1 MPSGRSGAL
10 SNRLACSVVAS
21 DTKRTLHRK
30 GIGSHTLEAGPGDRS
45 CNRKSLA
52 RARRVGADRGG
63 AAAIAQ
69 VIKKNTTAADF
80 VRREDIVLRISLG
93 QGAHQPAGP
102 TVGLVVRQRVIKRR
116 HEVDAFATS

>member
-10 SNRLACSVVAS
+10 SNRSAVAS

-30 GIGSHTLEAGPGDRS
+30 GIGSHTGLDAGPGCGS

-80 VRREDIVLRISLG
+80 LRREDIVLRISLG

-102 TVGLVVRQRVIKRR
+102 T
-116 HEVDAFATS
+116 